1 MMKRMMKASALILA
15 AVALLTSCDVLDDLL
30 TVEAPSRVV
39 ASDLEDPNS
48 AGLLA
53 ASVANEF
60 RCTHTYHATASALTG
75 NEWRD
80 ASGNTVL
87 NIWDSRTH
95 DTSGYGSQYAGADCG
110 SGQPAI
116 YRPLSRTR
124 WLADYTLGLL
134 NEWTDEEVSNRS
146 ELIAEVAMYAGYTYT
161 LFAEA
166 MCELAFDDGPIVTPA
181 DAFNLAI
188 ARFDQSMA
196 AGASGDVLNAA
207 RVGKARAQLDLGQ
220 TSAAA
225 STVAA
230 VPPGFKFE
238 LSYSNA
244 EPVTRNKQWDFNI
257 DDENVTIGEPYRHVA
272 YAGVPDPRI
281 PVRDLGKTHNRTHI
295 PIWVSDKYPEA
306 NSPVELA
313 SWEEAQLIIAE
324 AAIDAGNFD
333 QAVGIFNQL
342 HDAVGLPPYEGGMNA
357 AELREQLIYERSA
370 ELFLEG
376 QHLFDLRRLNIEPH
390 PPVGFVDDVL
400 DIVLSDQFCF
410 DLPATEFQNNTTI
423 TGG

>member
-1 MMKRMMKASALILA
+1 MTKQMIKVPALILA
-15 AVALLTSCDVLDDLL
+15 AVAPLTSCDVLDELL

-39 ASDLEDPNS
+39 ASDLENPNS

-95 DTSGYGSQYAGADCG
+95 DTSGYGSQYASADCG

-134 NEWTDEEVSNRS
+134 SNWTDEEVLDRS
-146 ELIAEVAMYAGYTYT
+146 ALIAEVAMYAGYTYT

-166 MCELAFDDGPIVTPA
+166 MCELAFDDGPIVSPA

-188 ARFDQSMA
+188 ERFDQSMA
-196 AGASGDVLNAA
+196 AGAAGDLLNAA
-207 RVGKARAQLDLGQ
+207 RVGKARAQLNLGQ

-230 VPPGFKFE
+230 VPVGFKFE
-238 LSYSNA
+238 LNYSNA
-244 EPVTRNKQWDFNI
+244 ESVTRNKQWDFNI
-257 DDENVTIGEPYRHVA
+257 DDENVTVGLPYRNVT
-272 YAGVPDPRI
+272 YAGMPDPRI
-281 PVRDLGKTHNRTHI
+281 PVRDLGKVHNRTGI
-295 PIWVSDKYPEA
+295 AIWVSDKYPDA
-306 NSPVELA
+306 NTPVELA

-333 QAVGIFNQL
+333 QAVGIFNQF
-342 HDAVGLPPYEGGMNA
+342 HDAVDLPPYQGGLNA
-357 AELREQLIYERSA
+357 AELRQQLIYERSA

-376 QHLFDLRRLNIEPH
+376 QHLFDLRRLNIKPH

-400 DIVLSDQFCF
+400 DIVLSNQFCF
-410 DLPATEFQNNTTI
+410 DLPATEFQNNSTI